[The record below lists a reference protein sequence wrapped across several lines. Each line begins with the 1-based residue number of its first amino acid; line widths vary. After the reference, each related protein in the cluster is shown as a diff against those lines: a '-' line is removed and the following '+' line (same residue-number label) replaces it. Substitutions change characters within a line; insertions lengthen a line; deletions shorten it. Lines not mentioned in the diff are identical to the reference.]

1 MYLTGDDP
9 KLKYGCFFYYKPWM
23 KPRLNTSR
31 TEYKL
36 SSLMLKSGTFIASA
50 NQNIKTDFLA
60 SVNITEYEVWVSYL
74 MLMQEAYKFLL
85 SRSLTCWKQ
94 TRLYALLKIMVSP
107 FLMVW
112 SISCTIIE
120 MLDKLVLAV
129 TISVARRRYVP
140 WSLLKCIIICL
151 RNSGPY
157 VPYVFVK
164 AVLV

>member
-36 SSLMLKSGTFIASA
+36 SSLMLNSGTFIASA

-74 MLMQEAYKFLL
+74 MLMQEAC
-85 SRSLTCWKQ
+85 LTFYCHV
-94 TRLYALLKIMVSP
+94 RLHAGSK
-107 FLMVW
+107 
-112 SISCTIIE
+112 
-120 MLDKLVLAV
+120 LD
-129 TISVARRRYVP
+129 SM
-140 WSLLKCIIICL
+140 
-151 RNSGPY
+151 PY
-157 VPYVFVK
+157 
-164 AVLV
+164 